1 MAISKKIAAIA
12 ASGALV
18 LGVGT
23 ATVLTG
29 QANTPPAN
37 LATSNNVAQLPA
49 VAGTTAG
56 RAGRVIAMDETQLLA
71 FGPDTGL
78 VLDALGKA
86 IYK

>member
-37 LATSNNVAQLPA
+37 LATSNNVAQLPESTPTPTP
-49 VAGTTAG
+49 VA
-56 RAGRVIAMDETQLLA
+56 
-71 FGPDTGL
+71 
-78 VLDALGKA
+78 
-86 IYK
+86 